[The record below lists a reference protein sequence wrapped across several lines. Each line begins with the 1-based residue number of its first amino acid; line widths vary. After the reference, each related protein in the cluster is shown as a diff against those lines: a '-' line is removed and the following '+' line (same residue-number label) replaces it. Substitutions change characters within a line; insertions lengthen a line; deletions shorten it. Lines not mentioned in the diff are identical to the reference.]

1 MDDESDA
8 GHSSGNEWQGG
19 AEEED
24 NDFEG
29 DDEGD
34 LSGDESVI
42 NGQDRSLVV
51 QLRYGKGK
59 LPSSPHEPVEEPS
72 AEKLQSAHADTAD
85 TADPSTAPETQPMS
99 QVLDSETNRQTEA
112 QAPTVDVGKMPSIV
126 PTNTAIYE
134 QKVHP
139 LNELNGQQRETR
151 DGAEQPSGTD
161 LSRNQIAPM
170 NAPNETG

>member
-19 AEEED
+19 EEEED

-34 LSGDESVI
+34 LSGDESII

-59 LPSSPHEPVEEPS
+59 VPSSPHEPVEEPS

-85 TADPSTAPETQPMS
+85 PSAAPETQPMS
-99 QVLDSETNRQTEA
+99 QVPDSETNRQTGTAEA
-112 QAPTVDVGKMPSIV
+112 QASTVDVVKMPGIV
-126 PTNTAIYE
+126 PMNTATDE
-134 QKVHP
+134 QKVDS
-139 LNELNGQQRETR
+139 LSELNGQQRETR
-151 DGAEQPSGTD
+151 EGAEQPSGTD
-161 LSRNQIAPM
+161 LSPSQLAPI